1 MAVNKPNRTQENASE
16 LVKLAVVSTGT
27 YLSTLLL
34 LRLVKNP
41 VILLGTG
48 MLTGFYIS
56 KNRKQII
63 ETLVEAKQ
71 HGLELLDKSPDE
83 SEDDI

>member
-1 MAVNKPNRTQENASE
+1 MASTETTPTKEKASE
-16 LVKLAVVSTGT
+16 LVKLAIVSTGT

-41 VILLGTG
+41 VILFSTG
-48 MLTGFYIS
+48 LATGYYIN

-63 ETLVEAKQ
+63 ATLAETKQ
-71 HGLELLDKSPDE
+71 QGFALLQTSPE
-83 SEDDI
+83 I